1 MKKIKLLLF
10 ALCLFIFPFIVNASE
25 YVDKVYDIVGEEK
38 TSTVT
43 IYFFHQNS
51 CPHCKKENAF
61 LDDLEKKYGDKLIVK
76 RYEVSG
82 SIKNRE
88 YMVQV
93 KERLNLNRNSVPLT
107 IIGDQSNFGFSDAIG
122 KTIENTVKDY
132 IAIVNESG
140 EESDPN
146 EKHIPILGKVNV
158 KKVSIPL
165 IAILLGFIDGFNPCA
180 LWVLL
185 FLINMLLNMQDKKKM
200 WLIGFIF
207 LFTSAFVYFL
217 AMLGISVALSFTAV
231 IYVRILIALVAII
244 GGSINLKN
252 YFKTPKDGCTV
263 VDEKKRKKYFSQIK
277 AFTSEKNI
285 FLALVGVVL
294 LALSVNIVELACSA
308 GFPAIFISVLDLNN
322 INLIGKVL
330 YILLY
335 VLFYL
340 LDDLIIFVIAML
352 TLKVSGITTKYNKL
366 SHLVGGII
374 MILIGLLLIF
384 KPEWIMFNF

>member
-10 ALCLFIFPFIVNASE
+10 LFCLALLPVIASAKE
-25 YVDKVYDIVGEEK
+25 YVDKAYDIVGEK
-38 TSTVT
+38 QVDTVT
-43 IYFFHQNS
+43 IYFFHQS
-51 CPHCKKENAF
+51 TCAHCRAENVF
-61 LDDLEKKYGDKLIVK
+61 LDDLEKKYGSDLRIK
-76 RYEVSG
+76 RYEILS
-82 SIKNRE
+82 SQKNRD
-88 YMVQV
+88 YMNAV
-93 KERLNLNRNSVPLT
+93 KERLGLNRNAVPLT
-107 IIGDQSNFGFSDAIG
+107 IIGETSYFGFSDSISVE
-122 KTIENTVKDY
+122 IENTVNDY
-132 IAIVNESG
+132 INSLSG
-140 EESDPN
+140 EGTGTST
-146 EKHIPILGKVNV
+146 KKKIPLLGEIDV

-165 IAILLGFIDGFNPCA
+165 VAVILGFIDGFNPCA

-200 WLIGFIF
+200 WLIGFTF
-207 LFTSAFVYFL
+207 LLTSAFVYFL

-252 YFKTPKDGCTV
+252 YFKMPKDGCTV
-263 VDEKKRKKYFSQIK
+263 VDEKKRKKYFTQIK
-277 AFTSEKNI
+277 KFTSEKNI
-285 FLALVGVVL
+285 FLALIGVII

-308 GFPAIFISVLDLNN
+308 GFPAIFISILDLNN
-322 INLIGKVL
+322 ISLLGRVL

-352 TLKVSGITTKYNKL
+352 TLKVSGITTKYNKV